1 MTVKQAIL
9 SVISCLVLFVMGS
22 SLLSSWTEPQV
33 TGQLQLYQSNLLL
46 QASEWQGQATP
57 GAPELDLSPET
68 LQTLRQSLLGKDP
81 IDTVIEQYESIRKD
95 AATTLS
101 KAQESL
107 QPIETLLLADKSLN
121 DSQKKRYQ
129 KLQTLTLQQ
138 QSLINDIDLKLGL
151 LETQRPDP
159 AAAQKRWQQVA
170 QQPQASGRQIEIAQA
185 LSTLWDTPK
194 ASAPNAEALF
204 QTTLSGWFRYRALEQ
219 LYQAQ
224 QQPAQVAT
232 LAQQEQIIA
241 GSTLVK
247 LALIGALP
255 TIGAFL
261 GTGLLMFLGV
271 QWLLRRSESILSLQA
286 AQQWQVSWNGEIIW
300 QVLVAGFFFVGQIL
314 IPIILGITGFHVS
327 GDSSRGKALAALG
340 YYLFMAGG
348 CITVLVLSLKAYR
361 PLPEGWFRIKWFD
374 RWPLWGL
381 GGYLVALPLMIGI
394 SLLNQPLWQG
404 QGGNNPLLQTVLEE
418 NDSIA
423 LGIFLF
429 TAAVAAPV
437 FEEILFRG
445 FLMPSLTKYLPTWGA
460 IATSGLIFATAHLS
474 LSEVLPLTVLGSVL
488 GFVYVR
494 SGNLLAPMLL
504 HSAWNSVT
512 MMGLF
517 LLGSG

>member
-9 SVISCLVLFVMGS
+9 SVMTCIVLFVMGS
-22 SLLSSWTEPQV
+22 SLFSSWAEPQV

-46 QASEWQGQATP
+46 QASEWQGDSGP
-57 GAPELDLSPET
+57 GASSLEFSPET
-68 LQTLRQSLLGKDP
+68 LQTLRQSLLGSDP
-81 IDTVIEQYESIRKD
+81 IATVIEQYQTVRDE
-95 AATTLS
+95 ATTTLERS
-101 KAQESL
+101 QKSL
-107 QPIETLLLADKSLN
+107 QPLEASLLADPPLKTAER
-121 DSQKKRYQ
+121 QRYQ

-151 LETQRPDP
+151 LESQRPDT

-170 QQPQASGRQIEIAQA
+170 QQPQASGRQVEIAQA
-185 LSTLWDTPK
+185 LSTLWQSPQAVD
-194 ASAPNAEALF
+194 PNTEALF
-204 QTTLSGWFRYRALEQ
+204 QTTLQGWFRYRALEQ
-219 LYQAQ
+219 LYQVQ
-224 QQPAQVAT
+224 NQPTQVAN
-232 LAQQEQIIA
+232 LAQQEQNA
-241 GSTLVK
+241 ASSTFVK

-255 TIGAFL
+255 TFGAFL
-261 GTGLLMFLGV
+261 GTGLLAFLGI
-271 QWLLRRSESILSLQA
+271 QRLLRRPQPILSLQST
-286 AQQWQVSWNGEIIW
+286 QPWQVAWGGETIW

-314 IPIILGITGFHVS
+314 IPVLIGVTGFHIS
-327 GDSSRGKALAALG
+327 GDSSRGKALAALT
-340 YYLFMAGG
+340 YYLLMAGG
-348 CITVLVLSLKAYR
+348 CITVLLLSLRAFR

-374 RWPLWGL
+374 HWPLWGL

-394 SLLNQPLWQG
+394 SLLNQLLWQG

-418 NDSIA
+418 NDTVA

-429 TAAVAAPV
+429 TAAVAAPI
-437 FEEILFRG
+437 FEEFLFRG
-445 FLMPSLTKYLPTWGA
+445 FLLPSLTKYLPSWGA
-460 IATSGLIFATAHLS
+460 IATSSLIFATAHLS